1 MFPTRL
7 EETRL
12 TSSCLSNLD
21 NVRLH
26 GERLKFAAGCP
37 SKLFYPPPPTG
48 SLQMAKSNPERLNL
62 EALPSPSA
70 ASSSSLVVP
79 PRASQSAGVG
89 ASADGPNLGSA
100 DSQSVERATS
110 HRHAS
115 TSPRCAFS
123 WVLDYARC
131 LHRDPSSSP
140 HADFFT
146 LIQVPRPSLK
156 HVIGKGGATL
166 SRIEDLAQCII
177 SIQDCGEHMAMV
189 NFCGDSSGLGRF
201 LVSALVH
208 GHYSVLSAMQRNGV
222 SPIELGPLIP

>member
-1 MFPTRL
+1 
-7 EETRL
+7 
-12 TSSCLSNLD
+12 
-21 NVRLH
+21 
-26 GERLKFAAGCP
+26 
-37 SKLFYPPPPTG
+37 
-48 SLQMAKSNPERLNL
+48 MANFHQEQTNL
-62 EALPSPSA
+62 EALPSPST
-70 ASSSSLVVP
+70 ASSSSLVAA
-79 PRASQSAGVG
+79 PRRSPSAGVG

-100 DSQSVERATS
+100 DSPSVERATS

-140 HADFFT
+140 YADFFT

-166 SRIEDLAQCII
+166 ARIEDLAQCLI
-177 SIQDCGEHMAMV
+177 SIQDCGEHVAMV
-189 NFCGDSSGLGRF
+189 NFCGDCSGLGRF

-208 GHYSVLSAMQRNGV
+208 GHFSVLSTLQRNDI
-222 SPIELGPLIP
+222 SPVELGLLIP